1 MILHPIFSCSGG
13 TSNAVQKEA
22 RIHTHTQTIAEP
34 LIWGILRFSSSY
46 ILDRRYFFSITCSL
60 HSLSLLVVK
69 FCTQEESDEGG
80 ILHGAIYEVIRDF
93 EQVKWGWLQGKK
105 SSTMVQGML
114 V

>member
-1 MILHPIFSCSGG
+1 M
-13 TSNAVQKEA
+13 
-22 RIHTHTQTIAEP
+22 
-34 LIWGILRFSSSY
+34 LRFSSSY

-105 SSTMVQGML
+105 VFHYGSGHAGIVL
-114 V
+114 VAVVRI